1 MSSVIK
7 MNVEREAVTLENTS
21 IYKLFGNFL
30 RYLCMI
36 SADKPGYEVFYQK
49 SITHL
54 ETAGYENIKADFEG
68 YDKPKSYLKKGS
80 EVSITP
86 DIVAEKGGQKYL
98 FELGLKSNE
107 PRLLKSKWLFLETL
121 SKFKS
126 YHFNIITTRGH
137 VKFADTLIADLGFK
151 PTQLIKL

>member
-1 MSSVIK
+1 
-7 MNVEREAVTLENTS
+7 
-21 IYKLFGNFL
+21 
-30 RYLCMI
+30 MI
-36 SADKPGYEVFYQK
+36 TADKAGYEVFFKK

-54 ETAGYENIKADFEG
+54 ESAGYQNIQADFEG
-68 YDKPKSYLKKGS
+68 YERPKSYVKKGS
-80 EVSITP
+80 GSDVSITP

-98 FELGLKSNE
+98 FELGLKSHE

-121 SKFKS
+121 SQFKS
-126 YHFNIITTRGH
+126 YRFNIITTRGH